1 MENGKLR
8 CSLWSQFYIR
18 AEGTPQFSTFNFQ
31 FSIFNSS
38 QRVHIA
44 RRVQGLV
51 LILLRSLLEVNEEA
65 KSKA

>member
-18 AEGTPQFSTFNFQ
+18 AEGTSHLLQLSIFNFQ
-31 FSIFNSS
+31 FFL
-38 QRVHIA
+38 RVHIA

-51 LILLRSLLEVNEEA
+51 LILLRSLQTVNEEA